1 MNEFAKQE
9 YARWLQNCTGET
21 LDELRA
27 MDGNDALIEQRF
39 GHRQTFGTA
48 GIRSIMGAGIACLND
63 YTVRQAA
70 RGLAAYLTE
79 TPGKKTCAIGY
90 DCRHN
95 SRRYAEIC
103 AAALAEAGVHVY
115 VYDRLCPTPMLSFA
129 VRYLHCDAGIVISA
143 SHNTKEYNGLK
154 CYGADGGQMTEIPA
168 GKVSAAI
175 ETIDLFQPAALT
187 FEQALAQGTVEFIA
201 QSVWQAYYDC
211 IYQESV
217 APQRVREAGLRV
229 VYSPL
234 CGAGGEPVAH
244 MLELL
249 GAEYHIP
256 QSQKTPSGE
265 FATCPSPN
273 PENDASFAE
282 CYKLADEV
290 KPDLIMATDP
300 DSDRIAVAIPA
311 NGGYRKFSGNEMG
324 CLLLQYILRAMKDE
338 GKLPHD
344 PVAVKSVVSTP
355 LADRVAAAY
364 GCKMRTVLTGFKY
377 IGGVILEL
385 EQAGHADD
393 FVLGFEESCG
403 YLKGDYARDKDA
415 VVTAMLIAEMAASSK
430 LAGRTLADE
439 MDALYAQ
446 YGCFAAGQ
454 TNIVFTS
461 DEQKAACMALLEE
474 LRSQPPKAVADYP
487 VTSVTD
493 FRAGLET
500 DTATGAQMPT
510 GLPHENM
517 LRLTL
522 GEHGTV
528 ILRPSGTE
536 PKIKFY
542 YTTRASSMPEA
553 QAMIAKLETAMR
565 ELLK

>member
-1 MNEFAKQE
+1 
-9 YARWLQNCTGET
+9 
-21 LDELRA
+21 
-27 MDGNDALIEQRF
+27 
-39 GHRQTFGTA
+39 
-48 GIRSIMGAGIACLND
+48 
-63 YTVRQAA
+63 
-70 RGLAAYLTE
+70 
-79 TPGKKTCAIGY
+79 
-90 DCRHN
+90 
-95 SRRYAEIC
+95 
-103 AAALAEAGVHVY
+103 
-115 VYDRLCPTPMLSFA
+115 
-129 VRYLHCDAGIVISA
+129 
-143 SHNTKEYNGLK
+143 
-154 CYGADGGQMTEIPA
+154 
-168 GKVSAAI
+168 
-175 ETIDLFQPAALT
+175 
-187 FEQALAQGTVEFIA
+187 
-201 QSVWQAYYDC
+201 
-211 IYQESV
+211 
-217 APQRVREAGLRV
+217 
-229 VYSPL
+229 
-234 CGAGGEPVAH
+234 
-244 MLELL
+244 
-249 GAEYHIP
+249 
-256 QSQKTPSGE
+256 
-265 FATCPSPN
+265 
-273 PENDASFAE
+273 
-282 CYKLADEV
+282 
-290 KPDLIMATDP
+290 
-300 DSDRIAVAIPA
+300 
-311 NGGYRKFSGNEMG
+311 
-324 CLLLQYILRAMKDE
+324 MKDE

-474 LRSQPPKAVADYP
+474 LRKQPPKAVADYP

-493 FRAGLET
+493 FRAGVET
-500 DTATGAQMPT
+500 DAATGAQTPT

-542 YTTRASSMPEA
+542 YATRADSMQQA
-553 QAMIAKLETAMR
+553 QAMIAKLEAAMK